1 MIKHILQLLWNKKR
15 SNVLLMLEIFLSC
28 AVLFAVFSFSIY
40 NLRNFAHPPGFET
53 KDRYAL
59 TLEYQGGKD
68 SAEVALM
75 LEQLNRELRDLEFI
89 EEVSTSS
96 YSWPYSGSLSRTS
109 SDAGGQTIST
119 IMAEGDEY
127 FLDVMGLRLLEGR
140 WFNEG
145 TPLSPTRECVVNKK
159 FMNDYYPGR
168 SMIDSVIAFNGGYKI
183 VGVIEDYR
191 YRGEFEQPAAVMFT
205 YIPPTSRN
213 LGGIL
218 LKIKPGTPAQ
228 AEEQINKLVAQITKT
243 NSFNI
248 RNLEEMRRRT
258 NRSVWIP
265 MIALL
270 GVCGFLCVNVAM
282 GLFGVL
288 WHNIQKR
295 RSEIG
300 LRKAVGASSGSIS
313 RQFILETLVLA
324 LLSALPCA
332 IFAAQVPLM
341 KIIPISSSI
350 FYEAIALSLLT
361 ITALVVLCTFVP
373 ARKAALVHAAEALH
387 DE

>member
-15 SNVLLMLEIFLSC
+15 SNVLLMLEIFLAF

-40 NLRNFAHPPGFET
+40 NLRNFSHPPGFET
-53 KDRYAL
+53 KDRFAL
-59 TLEYQGGKD
+59 TLEYQGGRD

-75 LEQLNRELRDLEFI
+75 LDQLNRELRELEFI
-89 EEVSTSS
+89 EEISTSS

-109 SDAGGQTIST
+109 TDVDGQSIST
-119 IMAEGDEY
+119 ILADGDEH

-140 WFNEG
+140 WFNED
-145 TPLSPTRECVVNKK
+145 TPLSATRECVVNKK
-159 FMNDYYPGR
+159 FVEDYYPGR
-168 SMIDSVIAFNGGYKI
+168 SMIDSVISFNGGVKI
-183 VGVIEDYR
+183 IGVIEDYR
-191 YRGEFEQPAAVMFT
+191 YRGEFEQPASILFN
-205 YIPPTSRN
+205 YISPTSKD
-213 LGGIL
+213 LGAIL
-218 LKIKPGTPAQ
+218 LKMKPGAPAQ
-228 AEEQINKLVAQITKT
+228 AEEQINKLVAGITKT
-243 NSFNI
+243 NNFNI
-248 RNLEEMRRRT
+248 RNLDEMRLRA
-258 NRSVWIP
+258 NRSVWVP

-324 LLSALPCA
+324 LLSAFPCA
-332 IFAAQVPLM
+332 IFAVQVPLM
-341 KIIPISSSI
+341 KIIPITPSI

>member
-15 SNVLLMLEIFLSC
+15 SNGLLMLEIFLSC

-75 LEQLNRELRDLEFI
+75 LEQLNNGLRNLEFV
-89 EEVSTSS
+89 EEVATSS
-96 YSWPYSGSLSRTS
+96 YAWPYSGSMSRTAS
-109 SDAGGQTIST
+109 EADGITIRS

-140 WFNEG
+140 WFNEA
-145 TPLSPTRECVVNKK
+145 TPRSATRECVVNKK
-159 FMNDYYPGR
+159 FMDDYYPGR
-168 SMIDSVIAFNGGYKI
+168 SMIDSVIAFNGGVKI

-191 YRGEFEQPAAVMFT
+191 YRGEFEQPAALMFN
-205 YIPPTSRN
+205 YIQPTSRN

-218 LKIKPGTPAQ
+218 LKMKPGTPAQ
-228 AEEQINKLVAQITKT
+228 AEEQINKLVAEITKT
-243 NSFNI
+243 NNFNI
-248 RNLEEMRRRT
+248 RNLEEMRQRT

-341 KIIPISSSI
+341 KIIPIPPSI

-373 ARKAALVHAAEALH
+373 ARKAAMVHAAEALH

>member
-15 SNVLLMLEIFLSC
+15 SNVLLMLEIFLAF

-40 NLRNFAHPPGFET
+40 NLRNFSHPMGFET
-53 KDRYAL
+53 AGRLAL
-59 TLEYQGGKD
+59 TLEYQGGRD

-75 LEQLNRELRDLEFI
+75 LEQLNRELRDLEFV
-89 EEVSTSS
+89 EEIATSS
-96 YSWPYSGSLSRTS
+96 YAWPYSGSMSRTS
-109 SDAGGQTIST
+109 TETDGVSISM
-119 IMAEGDEY
+119 IIAEGDEH

-140 WFNEG
+140 WFNEE
-145 TPLSPTRECVVNKK
+145 SPRSVKPEWVVNQK
-159 FMNDYYPGR
+159 FMTDYYPGR
-168 SMIDSVIAFNGGYKI
+168 SMIDSILPINGGVKI

-191 YRGEFEQPAAVMFT
+191 YRGEFEQPAAIQFN
-205 YIPPTSRN
+205 YISPTARN
-213 LGGIL
+213 LGAIL
-218 LKIKPGTPAQ
+218 LKIKPGTPPQ
-228 AEEQINKLVAQITKT
+228 AEEQLNKLVAEITKT
-243 NSFNI
+243 NNFNI
-248 RNLEEMRRRT
+248 RNLDEMRQRA

-300 LRKAVGASSGSIS
+300 LRKAAGASSGNIS

-332 IFAAQVPLM
+332 VFAAQLPLM
-341 KIIPISSSI
+341 NIIPIDPSI

-361 ITALVVLCTFVP
+361 IAGLVVLCTFVP
-373 ARKAALVHAAEALH
+373 ARKAALIHAAEALH

>member
-15 SNVLLMLEIFLSC
+15 SNVLLMLEIFLSF

-40 NLRNFAHPPGFET
+40 NLRNFSHPAGFET
-53 KDRYAL
+53 KDRFAL

-68 SAEVALM
+68 SAEVAVM
-75 LEQLNRELRDLEFI
+75 LEQLNRELRNVEFI
-89 EEVSTSS
+89 EEISTSG
-96 YSWPYSGSLSRTS
+96 YSWPYSGSLSTTT
-109 SDAGGQTIST
+109 SDAGGQSIST
-119 IMAEGDEY
+119 IIAEGDEH

-140 WFNEG
+140 WFNED
-145 TPLSPTRECVVNKK
+145 TPLSPARECVVNKK
-159 FMNDYYPGR
+159 FITDYYPGR
-168 SMIDSVIAFNGGYKI
+168 SMIDSILPINGGIRI

-191 YRGEFEQPAAVMFT
+191 YRGEFEQPAALQFN
-205 YIPPTSRN
+205 YIPPASKN

-218 LKIKPGTPAQ
+218 LKMRPGAPAQ
-228 AEEQINKLVAQITKT
+228 AEEQINKLVAGITKT
-243 NSFNI
+243 NNFNI
-248 RNLEEMRRRT
+248 RNLDEMRRLA

-313 RQFILETLVLA
+313 RQFVMETLVLA

-332 IFAAQVPLM
+332 VFAIQVPLM
-341 KIIPISSSI
+341 KIIPIAPSI
-350 FYEAIALSLLT
+350 LYEAIALSLLT
-361 ITALVVLCTFVP
+361 IIALVVLCTFVP
-373 ARKAALVHAAEALH
+373 ARKAALVQAAEALH
-387 DE
+387 EE